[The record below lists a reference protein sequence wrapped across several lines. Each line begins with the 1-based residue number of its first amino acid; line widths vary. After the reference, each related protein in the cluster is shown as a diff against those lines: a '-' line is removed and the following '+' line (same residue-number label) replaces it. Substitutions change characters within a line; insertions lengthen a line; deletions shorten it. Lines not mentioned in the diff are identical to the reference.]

1 MQGTVAGFPGES
13 ASLINFWRIDLAQTY
28 AASGLTPQ
36 QWDSDFFRDY
46 VRASRYRR
54 YMGTDEASIF
64 QLKEDLTKKKGDS
77 VTFALVNEL
86 TGNGVTGNTT
96 LKGNEERLNSR
107 SHRVSVDVL
116 RHVVAVD
123 DWDVQKSVIDL
134 RNAAR
139 TQIRE
144 WAMKKLRDGITSA
157 LGQIDGTAFASAAAG
172 ARNTW
177 TANNQ
182 DRLLFGTT
190 TANYNATFATACGAI
205 GASEQCSPVA
215 LSLMKRMAQAASP
228 KIKPVMVKETDQEWY
243 VCFIGPRA
251 WRDLTEDNPT
261 TNALTLAN
269 RDARVRGVDNPLFTG
284 DSLVWDG
291 MILREIPEIAALT
304 DQSGSAGAAL
314 EPVYLCGA
322 QAVGLAWAQRTK
334 STTDTDDYEFL
345 HGVGVQEIRG
355 IEKLRF
361 GTAAGADTTT
371 PKDHGIVTGFF
382 AAAAD

>member
-1 MQGTVAGFPGES
+1 M
-13 ASLINFWRIDLAQTY
+13 AQTY
-28 AASGLTPQ
+28 AVAGLTPQ
-36 QWDSDFFRDY
+36 IWDDEFFRDY

-54 YMGTDEASIF
+54 YMGTDEASII
-64 QLKEDLTKKKGDS
+64 QLKEDLTKKRGDS

-86 TGNGVTGNTT
+86 TGTGVTGNST

-107 SHRVSVDVL
+107 SHKVPVDVL
-116 RHVVAVD
+116 RHAVAVD

-139 TQIRE
+139 VQLRE
-144 WAMKKLRDGITSA
+144 WAMKTLRDKITEA
-157 LGQIDGTAFASAAAG
+157 LGQIDGVAFGTATNAQRNTWQSNNTDRVVFGTGTVTATTFASAISAIS
-172 ARNTW
+172 
-177 TANNQ
+177 
-182 DRLLFGTT
+182 TT
-190 TANYNATFATACGAI
+190 SQLTPNL
-205 GASEQCSPVA
+205 
-215 LSLMKRMAQAASP
+215 LSLMKRLAQASSP
-228 KIKPVMVKETDQEWY
+228 KVKPLYVREMDQEWY
-243 VCFIGPRA
+243 VAFVGPSA

-261 TNALTLAN
+261 TNVLTLAN

-291 MILREIPEIAALT
+291 IIIREIPEIAKVPTAIASVGT
-304 DQSGSAGAAL
+304 VL

-334 STTDTDDYEFL
+334 TTTDTDDYEFL
-345 HGVGVQEIRG
+345 HGVGCQEIRG

-371 PKDHGIVTGFF
+371 PKDHGIVTAFV

>member
-1 MQGTVAGFPGES
+1 MS
-13 ASLINFWRIDLAQTY
+13 QTY
-28 AASGLTPQ
+28 AVAGLTPQ
-36 QWDSDFFRDY
+36 QWDDKFFTDY
-46 VRASRYRR
+46 VRMSRYKR

-64 QLKEDLTKKKGDS
+64 QLKEDLTKKKGDT

-86 TGNGVTGNTT
+86 TGNGVTGNST

-107 SHRVSVDVL
+107 SHAVTVDFL
-116 RHVVAVD
+116 RHAVAVD
-123 DWDVQKSVIDL
+123 DWDIQKSVIDL

-139 TQIRE
+139 TQLRQ
-144 WAMKKLRDGITSA
+144 WAQKKLRDDITAA
-157 LGQIDGTAFASAAAG
+157 LGQIDGVNYTSSNATQ
-172 ARNTW
+172 RNAW
-177 TANNQ
+177 TANNS
-182 DRLLFGTT
+182 DRLLFGTAT
-190 TANYNATFATACGAI
+190 TNYNATFATAI
-205 GASEQCSPVA
+205 GNITSTEQLSPNA
-215 LSLMKRMAQAASP
+215 LSLMKRIAQSASP
-228 KIKPVMVKETDQEWY
+228 KVRPVYVKEMDQEWY

-261 TNALTLAN
+261 TNALILAN

-304 DQSGSAGAAL
+304 DISTSSGAAV

-322 QAVGLAWAQRTK
+322 QAVGVAWAQRTK

-345 HGVGVQEIRG
+345 HGVGVQEIRR

>member
-1 MQGTVAGFPGES
+1 M
-13 ASLINFWRIDLAQTY
+13 AQTY

-36 QWDSDFFRDY
+36 QWDSEFFTDY
-46 VRASRYRR
+46 VRASRFKR
-54 YMGTDEASIF
+54 YMGTDEGSII

-86 TGNGVTGNTT
+86 VGDGVTGNQT
-96 LKGNEERLNSR
+96 LKGNEERLGSR
-107 SHRVSVDVL
+107 SHRVYVDVL
-116 RHVVAVD
+116 RHAVAVD

-134 RNAAR
+134 RNAAK
-139 TQIRE
+139 TQLRE
-144 WAMKKLRDGITSA
+144 WAQKKLRDGITNA
-157 LGQIDGTAFASAAAG
+157 LGQIDGVNYTASSAAQ
-172 ARNTW
+172 RNTW
-177 TANNQ
+177 TANNS
-182 DRLLFGTT
+182 DRVLFGLT
-190 TANYNATFATACGAI
+190 TANYNATFATAVGGLSA
-205 GASEQCSPVA
+205 GEQLTPNA
-215 LSLMKRMAQAASP
+215 LSLMKRLAQAGSP
-228 KIKPVMVKETDQEWY
+228 KIKPVYVREMDQEWY
-243 VCFIGPRA
+243 VVFIGPKA

-261 TNALTLAN
+261 TNVLTLAN

-291 MILREIPEIAALT
+291 MILRELPEIAAL
-304 DQSGSAGAAL
+304 DVSGSAGARI

-322 QAVGLAWAQRTK
+322 QAIGLAWAQRTK

-361 GTAAGADTTT
+361 GTGASDLTT

-382 AAAAD
+382 AAAND

>member
-1 MQGTVAGFPGES
+1 M
-13 ASLINFWRIDLAQTY
+13 AQTY
-28 AASGLTPQ
+28 AVAGLTPQ
-36 QWDSDFFRDY
+36 IWDDEFFRDY
-46 VRASRYRR
+46 VRASRFKR
-54 YMGTDEASIF
+54 YMGTDEAAMI
-64 QLKEDLTKKKGDS
+64 QLKEDLTKKRGET

-86 TGNGVTGNTT
+86 TGDGVTGNTT

-107 SHRVSVDVL
+107 SHAVSVNVL
-116 RHVVAVD
+116 RHAVAVD
-123 DWDVQKSVIDL
+123 DWDEQKSVIDL

-139 TQIRE
+139 VQLRE
-144 WAMKKLRDGITSA
+144 WAQKKLRDGILTA
-157 LGQIDGTAFASAAAG
+157 LGHIDGVAFESATAAQ
-172 ARNTW
+172 RNTW
-177 TANNQ
+177 WQNNS
-182 DRLLFGTT
+182 DRVLAGDLTSNHAG
-190 TANYNATFATACGAI
+190 ASATFATDI
-205 GASEQCSPVA
+205 GKIGVSAQASPVI
-215 LSLMKRMAQAASP
+215 LSLLKRIAQSASP
-228 KIKPVMVKETDQEWY
+228 KIKPLYVKEMDQEWY

-261 TNALTLAN
+261 TNVLTLAN

-291 MILREIPEIAALT
+291 MILREIPEIAPLAT
-304 DQSGSAGAAL
+304 ISGSAGARI
-314 EPVYLCGA
+314 EPIYLCGA

-334 STTDTDDYEFL
+334 STTDTDDYGFL

-371 PKDHGIVTGFF
+371 PKDHGIATAFV

>member
-1 MQGTVAGFPGES
+1 M
-13 ASLINFWRIDLAQTY
+13 AQTY

-46 VRASRYRR
+46 VRSSRYKR

-64 QLKEDLTKKKGDS
+64 QLKDDLTKKKGDK

-96 LKGNEERLNSR
+96 LKGNEERLGSR
-107 SHRVSVDVL
+107 SHALTVDVL
-116 RHVVAVD
+116 RHAVAVD

-134 RNAAR
+134 RNAAKV
-139 TQIRE
+139 QLRE
-144 WAMKKLRDGITSA
+144 WAMKKLRDACTNA
-157 LGQIDGTAFASAAAG
+157 LGQIDGVDFTSSTVAQ
-172 ARNTW
+172 RNTW

-182 DRLLFGTT
+182 DRILFGDT
-190 TANYNATFATACGAI
+190 TANYNATFATGTFAI
-205 GASEQCSPVA
+205 SAAESLSPNI

-228 KIKPVMVKETDQEWY
+228 KIKPVYVKEMDQEWY
-243 VCFIGPRA
+243 VVFVGPRS

-261 TNALTLAN
+261 TNALILAN

-291 MILREIPEIAALT
+291 MILREIPEIAAL
-304 DQSGSAGAAL
+304 DSSLSSSGVAL

-345 HGVGVQEIRG
+345 HGVGVQEIRR

-371 PKDHGIVTGFF
+371 PKDHGIVTAFVG
-382 AAAAD
+382 AAAD

>member
-1 MQGTVAGFPGES
+1 M
-13 ASLINFWRIDLAQTY
+13 AQTY

-36 QWDSDFFRDY
+36 LWDDQFFRDY
-46 VRASRYRR
+46 VRASRYKR
-54 YMGTDEASIF
+54 YMGTDEAAIF
-64 QLKEDLTKKKGDS
+64 QLKEDLTKRKGDS

-86 TGNGVTGNTT
+86 TGNGVTGNNT
-96 LKGNEERLNSR
+96 LKGNEERLGSR
-107 SHRVSVDVL
+107 SHKLTVDVL
-116 RHVVAVD
+116 RHAVAVD

-134 RNAAR
+134 RNAAK
-139 TQIRE
+139 TQLRE
-144 WAMKKLRDGITSA
+144 WAMKKLRDACTDA
-157 LGQIDGTAFASAAAG
+157 LGQIDGVNFSASTAAQ
-172 ARNTW
+172 RNTW

-182 DRLLFGTT
+182 DRVLFGLATS
-190 TANYNATFATACGAI
+190 NYNATFATAVG
-205 GASEQCSPVA
+205 GLSSGEQCTPNA

-228 KIKPVMVKETDQEWY
+228 KIKPVYVKEMDQEWY
-243 VCFIGPRA
+243 VVFVNPQS

-261 TNALTLAN
+261 TNVLTLAN
-269 RDARVRGVDNPLFTG
+269 RDARIRGVDNPLFTG

-291 MILREIPEIAALT
+291 MIIREIPEIGAI
-304 DQSGSAGAAL
+304 DVSGSAGARIA
-314 EPVYLCGA
+314 PVYLCGA

-345 HGVGVQEIRG
+345 HGVGVQEIRR